1 MSTMTM
7 SATALEQQFRYPYE
21 EFAASI
27 KAMPLVRRWEYT
39 SRFGYLGT
47 AQSSRAN
54 NARVVEYF
62 SDCYSDS
69 KEALYKAELFLSMCD
84 YLGRHAALFTRK
96 HFLDIELNGIMSVEP
111 ALLRAV
117 HCLFVTAPDP
127 ANTNPKKLLPLV
139 RALQGIAQ

>member
-1 MSTMTM
+1 MAPSNM

-21 EFAASI
+21 EFAESI

-39 SRFGYLGT
+39 SRFGYVGT
-47 AQSSRAN
+47 AQNSRAN

-84 YLGRHAALFTRK
+84 YLGRHAAVFTRK
-96 HFLDIELNGIMSVEP
+96 QLLEIEANGVMSVES

-117 HCLFVTAPDP
+117 HSLFLIAADP
-127 ANTNPKKLLPLV
+127 TNTNPKKLLPLV
-139 RALQGIAQ
+139 RALQDIAQ